1 MAAQQDVMVG
11 LFTGDMS
18 MRHDWKFVVLQSHC

>member
-1 MAAQQDVMVG
+1 MAAQQDIMVG

-18 MRHDWKFVVLQSHC
+18 MRHDWKFVVLHSHC